1 MYQAFMETAW
11 QFPGRQHNLWTP
23 LGGAV
28 VDQRQLAHNNHNA
41 HLTPISVADKT
52 CLGISKYIM

>member
-1 MYQAFMETAW
+1 MENAW
-11 QFPGRQHNLWTP
+11 QFPGRLGHL

-28 VDQRQLAHNNHNA
+28 VDQRHVAHNKGSR
-41 HLTPISVADKT
+41 HLTPDSPANET